1 MLAAHNSAGEKDRRH
16 PHYLKGTIYRSECG
30 NRLVFTRDK
39 GKLGAY
45 YDYFS
50 CLGRRANAAPCT
62 RKYLS
67 VEAVEKGVE
76 DFYLGL
82 HFSPE
87 RIDDIRRVVRE
98 ELANSQADARFTLG
112 EARRRHTVLKNEQ
125 AALMKAHY
133 AGAVPLDILKSEMDR
148 ITREVDAAEHQIA
161 VSEQALDQLDEQLER
176 ALEVARLCHEQ
187 YAGAVAA
194 ERRLL
199 NQGLFEKLFIGVDG
213 LVEDAEVQSLFA
225 ASWQTTQRSAP
236 KREKWRFSRT
246 QATADALAAT
256 GTDGVLVPVREWGNR
271 PERRW
276 NPSAVLLRMQSDDG
290 PTRQNPAQT
299 FAWTGF
305 EHGTCGGGCGIR
317 THGTLLP
324 TGFQDQVHRPLG
336 QPS

>member
-1 MLAAHNSAGEKDRRH
+1 MPAARRRVAATPPASVVDIHARHSQPAQDGEAERGHSTRYSTDFDVVRSGGSGVGEARGLVNRGAHDRPERPIALSTLNRILSHLYYVGIVVYKGAFYEGAHLSLIPRELWLRVQDALAAHNSAGEKDRRH

-50 CLGRRANAAPCT
+50 CLGRRASAAPYT

-67 VEAVEKGVE
+67 VEAVERGVE

-148 ITREVDAAEHQIA
+148 ITREVDAAEHQ
-161 VSEQALDQLDEQLER
+161 SP
-176 ALEVARLCHEQ
+176 
-187 YAGAVAA
+187 
-194 ERRLL
+194 
-199 NQGLFEKLFIGVDG
+199 F
-213 LVEDAEVQSLFA
+213 
-225 ASWQTTQRSAP
+225 RS
-236 KREKWRFSRT
+236 K
-246 QATADALAAT
+246 
-256 GTDGVLVPVREWGNR
+256 
-271 PERRW
+271 
-276 NPSAVLLRMQSDDG
+276 PSTSS
-290 PTRQNPAQT
+290 TN
-299 FAWTGF
+299 
-305 EHGTCGGGCGIR
+305 
-317 THGTLLP
+317 
-324 TGFQDQVHRPLG
+324 
-336 QPS
+336 S